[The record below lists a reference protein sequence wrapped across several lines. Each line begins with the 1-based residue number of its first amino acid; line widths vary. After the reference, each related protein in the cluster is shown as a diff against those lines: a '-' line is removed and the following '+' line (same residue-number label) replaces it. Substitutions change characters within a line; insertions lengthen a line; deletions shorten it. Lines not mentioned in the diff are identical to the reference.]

1 MVRIM
6 EHLFAAIDLGS
17 NALKLKIVQVN
28 RGEME
33 TLEDLSVQIP
43 LGDEVF
49 LSNTIQ
55 LETVK
60 EAIETLHY
68 FKKTMETY
76 GVIHYKAV
84 ATSALREAEN
94 SKNIVE
100 IIRMK
105 TGLEVEVVEDTI
117 EKFLTYKSMRDKLPN
132 YKEVRKGALLVE
144 VNSGS
149 CDISIYNQNK
159 LIKNDEIKL
168 GIKNLKYILID
179 LEARTVNYPSVLKEL
194 IETRTSHIWPSITA
208 KQLNHFLAI
217 GGEAKQI
224 KEILFDH
231 KDTIPMKTFKAF
243 CKRALLC
250 DYDLRKQVESA
261 GVNWYEFLATVIVYD
276 VFTDLVKAKFIEIP
290 NVSLRDGILAELVE
304 KAYSLTRYKAFNH
317 DVFTLAYEISKRYK
331 SGEDHVKYLEQVSV
345 KIFKSLSTVFEFH
358 ERDEMLLRLAA
369 ILHEIGKYTRM
380 RDYLITSFE
389 KIINLDILGVKHDE
403 SLMIAHICRLIS
415 SSEHKIYESNLPDVY
430 NEDQVRVFKLASIL
444 SIADALDKGKKQR
457 IVIEDL
463 EITEDSF
470 NIWIK
475 RTEETVLE
483 EWSFE
488 FTIDN
493 FANTFG
499 IKPELKDVI

>member
-168 GIKNLKYILID
+168 HL
-179 LEARTVNYPSVLKEL
+179 
-194 IETRTSHIWPSITA
+194 TS
-208 KQLNHFLAI
+208 
-217 GGEAKQI
+217 
-224 KEILFDH
+224 
-231 KDTIPMKTFKAF
+231 
-243 CKRALLC
+243 
-250 DYDLRKQVESA
+250 
-261 GVNWYEFLATVIVYD
+261 
-276 VFTDLVKAKFIEIP
+276 
-290 NVSLRDGILAELVE
+290 
-304 KAYSLTRYKAFNH
+304 
-317 DVFTLAYEISKRYK
+317 
-331 SGEDHVKYLEQVSV
+331 
-345 KIFKSLSTVFEFH
+345 
-358 ERDEMLLRLAA
+358 
-369 ILHEIGKYTRM
+369 
-380 RDYLITSFE
+380 
-389 KIINLDILGVKHDE
+389 
-403 SLMIAHICRLIS
+403 
-415 SSEHKIYESNLPDVY
+415 
-430 NEDQVRVFKLASIL
+430 
-444 SIADALDKGKKQR
+444 
-457 IVIEDL
+457 
-463 EITEDSF
+463 
-470 NIWIK
+470 
-475 RTEETVLE
+475 
-483 EWSFE
+483 
-488 FTIDN
+488 
-493 FANTFG
+493 
-499 IKPELKDVI
+499 